1 MMISSTSFSTSSSF
15 VCRCSACEKASSRC
29 YTYYG
34 ILTMTTLTM
43 AMRLREGELIE
54 QPRRGGG
61 LAVARLVRVRVRVRV
76 RPKGLTRS
84 DVRHTRA
91 RTTG

>member
-1 MMISSTSFSTSSSF
+1 MISSTSFSTSSSF

-61 LAVARLVRVRVRVRV
+61 LAVARLEHDAISFELGALAHLA
-76 RPKGLTRS
+76 PGQ
-84 DVRHTRA
+84 
-91 RTTG
+91 G